1 MGTVCAKRK
10 CARKIGAFPYDVC
23 MYIWT
28 PLNPQTGILVKTV
41 VFLKIPCACHNVVF
55 VIECYVLKMF
65 TLGFVVIKYIYF
77 TTIFK
82 NG

>member
-1 MGTVCAKRK
+1 MYTVCAKRK
-10 CARKIGAFPYDVC
+10 CARKIAAFPYDVC

-28 PLNPQTGILVKTV
+28 PLNSQTGILVKTV
-41 VFLKIPCACHNVVF
+41 VFLKIPCTCHVVF
-55 VIECYVLKMF
+55 VIECYVLNVQF
-65 TLGFVVIKYIYF
+65 RLVIKYIYF